1 MLAAK
6 LLSRSVH
13 SKHHTNYIRSR
24 LLTLA
29 RLLIQL
35 WKTDS
40 RLQCAVLQT
49 AITPRFFRSV
59 IQAVQVISGYDNNTH
74 TYTAPSLA
82 IRLGH
87 DLRKCAQLLRS
98 AALEKE
104 DSTTAANAQ
113 QFNELCATEWN
124 DDVGAQSSAG
134 SENEQEVLLALTA
147 DVAKLTSHLREIMKT
162 SVTYCHPTADCV

>member
-6 LLSRSVH
+6 LLSRSAH

-98 AALEKE
+98 VALEKE

-124 DDVGAQSSAG
+124 DDVDGSASRDRKINKKFFWHLLPMWQSS
-134 SENEQEVLLALTA
+134 L
-147 DVAKLTSHLREIMKT
+147 
-162 SVTYCHPTADCV
+162 VT